1 MIPTYL
7 KWLLVAAAAYG
18 ILYLI
23 AQRTLFQPMK
33 YPRGWWSEQGHAG
46 AEDVWME
53 TSGGVKLHGW
63 WKPVPGS
70 DLVTLF
76 LHGNAGNVT
85 HRGAHILEVT
95 AAGSSILVIDYEGYG
110 KSGGRPSETALYRDA
125 ETAYAYLTGKGYP
138 PEQIILHGES
148 LGTAV
153 ALHLAAGKPVGGVI
167 LEAPLTSAR
176 DVAGR
181 ILPLVGP
188 LLVRGFDS
196 KAVIGAIGAPLLIIH
211 GDHDEVIP
219 FKMGRALFEMASE
232 PKSFWAVEGAGHNNI
247 IEAAGLA
254 YRKRLRQFYDSLEH
268 GRTS

>member
-1 MIPTYL
+1 MIPAYL

-23 AQRTLFQPMK
+23 AQRSLFQPMK
-33 YPRGWWSEQGHAG
+33 HPRGWWNEQSRIG

-53 TSGGVKLHGW
+53 TPGGVKLHGW

-85 HRGAHILEVT
+85 HRGTHILEVT

-110 KSGGRPSETALYRDA
+110 KSGGRPSEVALYRDA
-125 ETAYAYLTGKGYP
+125 EAAYDYLIGKGYQ

-153 ALHLAAGKPVGGVI
+153 ALHLAAGKPAGGVI
-167 LEAPLTSAR
+167 LEAPLTSAGE
-176 DVAGR
+176 VAGR
-181 ILPLVGP
+181 ILPFVGP

-196 KAVIGAIGAPLLIIH
+196 KTVIREIEAPLLIIH

-219 FKMGRALFEMASE
+219 FEMGRRLFELASE
-232 PKSFWAVEGAGHNNI
+232 PKSFWTVEGASHNNI
-247 IEAAGLA
+247 IEAAGPA
-254 YRKRLRQFYDSLEH
+254 YRQRLRQFYRSLNH
-268 GRTS
+268 GQTS